1 MIIKLDMVTMPI
13 IPALGG
19 LKQEDYKFEA
29 RHGYIER
36 SCLK

>member
-13 IPALGG
+13 ILALGG

-29 RHGYIER
+29 RHCYTER
-36 SCLK
+36 SLPK